1 MIQSPTPLLVWGAVA
16 VLGTLTVLAWRQR
29 PRPGATPF
37 ALMLLASTWW
47 VGASAVNLYLAD
59 PTASLALLRIEWAG
73 IVFAPVGWFLF
84 AVEYTGRERYVTG
97 RTALA
102 LCVLPVAVLAVA
114 MSPALRP
121 FLYDGL
127 DPAAF
132 AGLTVFEERYGPVA
146 TVFFAYAYVLI
157 GAGTARI
164 LSLAVGR
171 VSYWR
176 QVVMLLLVIVPPSL
190 ASAVYVFD
198 VGPATPIDPTP
209 FAQILSGGAGL
220 VALTRF
226 QVLDTVP
233 VSRHTART
241 SLIDTMRAGA
251 VVVDG
256 RDRVVELNDR
266 AARLLDV
273 DRTSAAGAD
282 AAAVVPDYGRV
293 TATSGERATLSLTV
307 DGDERTVE
315 VAVAPR
321 RGDDG
326 PARVFTFRDVT
337 ERRRR
342 LERLS
347 VLNRVLRHNLRNE
360 MNVVYGYAD
369 RIESDETS
377 ADVAADRI
385 KDKAMELVELGDRAR
400 EVDEILETDRDPER
414 VGLERT
420 LDWERERVARERPDT
435 TATAD
440 PPDDPVDCPA
450 ALDTVLRIAVET
462 LLNHADDDP
471 TVRIG
476 ATVADGVAR
485 IEVRADGA
493 TVPEHERTVV
503 AGGAETALDH
513 GNGLG
518 LWLSKW
524 GVEALDG
531 SLSVERDRLLLT
543 VPCEPAGPDGADGTG
558 VDRSDETPGAA
569 AADGGDRV
577 DESGGTTGGEP
588 AGR

>member
-347 VLNRVLRHNLRNE
+347 VLNRVLRHNLQNDTSVIITRAQLLAAEAPEHQDTVDAIVETAEGLVAHSEKARRLETVMANAGAPPVQLDIV
-360 MNVVYGYAD
+360 NVVQSLCAEYGREYPEVTVETDLPERAPVSVVQGIEFG
-369 RIESDETS
+369 IES
-377 ADVAADRI
+377 
-385 KDKAMELVELGDRAR
+385 LVENAFEFADGDDQTVA
-400 EVDEILETDRDPER
+400 VT
-414 VGLERT
+414 VT
-420 LDWERERVARERPDT
+420 LDDDRVH
-435 TATAD
+435 
-440 PPDDPVDCPA
+440 V
-450 ALDTVLRIAVET
+450 TVQDSGPGI
-462 LLNHADDDP
+462 
-471 TVRIG
+471 
-476 ATVADGVAR
+476 
-485 IEVRADGA
+485 
-493 TVPEHERTVV
+493 PEHEREVLDQPQ
-503 AGGAETALDH
+503 ETSLEH
-513 GNGLG
+513 GSGIG
-518 LWLSKW
+518 LWLAHWAVVKS
-524 GVEALDG
+524 GG
-531 SLSVERDRLLLT
+531 GLSFGDQ
-543 VPCEPAGPDGADGTG
+543 
-558 VDRSDETPGAA
+558 S
-569 AADGGDRV
+569 DGGSVTASLPR
-577 DESGGTTGGEP
+577 
-588 AGR
+588 AGD